1 MEFLT
6 GTAGCHAWTRVNIKP
21 VLGRFPRFA
30 VPRGGWRTKVALTH
44 SISTVRS
51 RRNGLGSLAP
61 FGDGDLARSTEY
73 SPS

>member
-44 SISTVRS
+44 SISMVRG
-51 RRNGLGSLAP
+51 RRDQGWEP
-61 FGDGDLARSTEY
+61 PRSVTGT
-73 SPS
+73 